1 LNFMSGQHIV
11 ELKYFYNLLEYNEEY
26 EDTLPH
32 IEKDI
37 YMTTI
42 PYLDSSQPIETR
54 IADLLARMT
63 LTEKCAQLIGPL
75 GLDEGD
81 GQLSLDFVRQHFK
94 SGISYVGTHHRQ
106 RKTRQTV
113 VYLNAIQK
121 FLREETRLGIPALG
135 VGEGLHGYMAHEAT
149 SFPQAIGL
157 ASAWDTDLHERVF
170 SVVAREM
177 RARGAQYVLSP
188 VLDLARDPR
197 WGRTEETY
205 GEDPYLVSRLGVAAV
220 RGLQGERFTGDSEHV
235 LATAK
240 HFAAHGQPEAG
251 TNCGPANYAERILR
265 EELFASFEAVVREGR
280 IGAVMASYNEINGVP
295 SHVNSWLLN
304 DVLRNEWGFNGFVI
318 SDGWGVDD
326 LYRLHF
332 VAADE
337 SDAAEKAFSSGVDV
351 ELGRC
356 FRHLEQSVNADKI
369 SEEALDAA
377 VSKILRLKFQLGLFE
392 NPFVDEERAVS
403 LTNSAEHKALALEA
417 AHKSIILLK
426 NDDGLLPLD
435 KTKLHSLA
443 VIGPNAAPIR
453 LGGYSGNPGCCVS
466 ILEGIRQKVGK
477 HIEVLYA
484 EGCGITQSTNQAG
497 QMWFDDEVLL
507 PDPANDARLIAE
519 AVDTAKK
526 ADIALLVLGDNE
538 QTCREG
544 WSTAHLGDRDT
555 LDLSGKQEELLR
567 AVHATGKP
575 VILLL
580 IQGRPASIN
589 FAAEHI
595 QAILEGWYLG
605 QAAGT
610 AVADVL
616 FGDVNPGGKLPIT
629 FPRSVG
635 QLPANYYHKP
645 SARRGYLFSSAEPL
659 FPFGHG
665 LSYTIFT
672 YSNLRLSPETM
683 TANETAILSVDVT
696 NAGERA
702 GDEVVQFYVH
712 DLLSERITRPVKLLK
727 GFQRITLQPGET
739 HTVNFHVGREQLQF
753 LDESMR
759 QTVEPGQFELM
770 VGSSSQR
777 TESIILNVTD

>member
-1 LNFMSGQHIV
+1 
-11 ELKYFYNLLEYNEEY
+11 
-26 EDTLPH
+26 
-32 IEKDI
+32 
-37 YMTTI
+37 MTST
-42 PYLDSSQPIETR
+42 PYLDSSMPLEAR
-54 IADLLARMT
+54 VADLLARMT
-63 LTEKCAQLIGPL
+63 LTEKCAQLIGPF

-81 GQLSLDFVRQHFK
+81 GQLSLDFVRQHF
-94 SGISYVGTHHRQ
+94 SNGISYVNTHHRK
-106 RKTRQTV
+106 RKTHQTV
-113 VYLNAIQK
+113 LYLNAIQK

-135 VGEGLHGYMAHEAT
+135 IGEGLHGYMAHEAT

-157 ASAWDTDLHERVF
+157 ASTWDVDLHERVF
-170 SVVAREM
+170 SVVAKEM
-177 RARGAQYVLSP
+177 RARGAHYVLSP

-220 RGLQGERFTGDSEHV
+220 RGLQGERFTGDPEHV

-265 EELFASFEAVVREGR
+265 EEFFAPFEAVVREGK
-280 IGAVMASYNEINGVP
+280 IGTVMASYNEINGVP
-295 SHVNSWLLN
+295 SHVNRWLLK
-304 DVLRNEWGFNGFVI
+304 DLLREEWSFEGFVI

-337 SDAAEKAFSSGVDV
+337 SEAAEKSFSSGVDV

-356 FRHLEQSVNADKI
+356 FRYLEQAVEAGKI
-369 SEEALDAA
+369 SEEVLDAA
-377 VSKILRLKFQLGLFE
+377 VARILRVKFQLGLFE
-392 NPFVDEERAVS
+392 NPFVDEDRAVS
-403 LTNSAEHKALALEA
+403 VTNSAEHKALALEV

-435 KTKLHSLA
+435 KSRLRSLA
-443 VIGPNAAPIR
+443 VIGPNAAAVR
-453 LGGYSGNPGCCVS
+453 LGGYSGDPGCGVS
-466 ILEGIRQKVGK
+466 ILEGIRQKVGEDVE
-477 HIEVLYA
+477 ILYA
-484 EGCGITQSTNQAG
+484 EGCGITQSKNEAG

-507 PDPANDARLIAE
+507 PDPAYDAELITQALHTTE
-519 AVDTAKK
+519 K
-526 ADIALLVLGDNE
+526 ADAILLVLGDNE

-544 WSTAHLGDRDT
+544 WSTSHLGDRDT
-555 LDLSGKQEELLR
+555 LDLPGKQDELLR
-567 AVHATGKP
+567 AVVATGKL

-595 QAILEGWYLG
+595 PAILEGWYLG
-605 QAAGT
+605 QAAGS

-616 FGDVNPGGKLPIT
+616 FGNVNPGGKLPIT

-635 QLPANYYHKP
+635 QIPAYYYHKP
-645 SARRGYLFSSAEPL
+645 SARRGYLFSNAEPL

-665 LSYTIFT
+665 LSYTKFA
-672 YSNLRLSPETM
+672 YNNLRLGEDKITPDET
-683 TANETAILSVDVT
+683 TLLSVDVT
-696 NAGERA
+696 NVGERT

-712 DLLSERITRPVKLLK
+712 DLLSERVTRPVKLLK
-727 GFQRITLQPGET
+727 GFQRITLQPEET
-739 HTVNFHVGREQLQF
+739 RTVTFSVGREQLQF
-753 LDESMR
+753 LDESMHK
-759 QTVEPGQFELM
+759 TVEPGQFELM
-770 VGSSSQR
+770 VGGSSKTAQSIR
-777 TESIILNVTD
+777 LEVTE